1 MFDNKL
7 IELQNGDRVLL
18 ESCHWLVCIEKDNQ
32 KILVR
37 DDGLTYGLDN
47 WNKYGNVK
55 ENSSLDKHWYR
66 FSIVQRM
73 NNDGIYNNIWKR
85 KEFQTEKHVSL
96 VIDARFNVLVETDNL
111 RKAYDKAKEKWEAV
125 IFETSLSAGE
135 LKTVDVKL
143 EHIEDEDGKY
153 YYEEDLERM

>member
-37 DDGLTYGLDN
+37 DDGLTCGLDN

-55 ENSSLDKHWYR
+55 KNSSLDKHWYR

-85 KEFQTEKHVSL
+85 K
-96 VIDARFNVLVETDNL
+96 DN
-111 RKAYDKAKEKWEAV
+111 
-125 IFETSLSAGE
+125 T
-135 LKTVDVKL
+135 
-143 EHIEDEDGKY
+143 
-153 YYEEDLERM
+153 